1 MIGIYENDLGVRI
14 EVFQTNTDV
23 FGTNYVTWRWYNS
36 GISYNVPLESFKVMI
51 RVSHY
56 RKISD

>member
-1 MIGIYENDLGVRI
+1 MIGIYENDLGVRL
-14 EVFQTNTDV
+14 EAFETNTDV
-23 FGTNYVTWRWYNS
+23 FGNKYVTWRWCDN
-36 GISYNVPLESFKVMI
+36 GISYNVTLENFKFMI